1 MLDEKVFNSNLF
13 DQLERLE
20 RIRSLRLLKRNDQ
33 KRQGRRIPAPF
44 IIS

>member
-33 KRQGRRIPAPF
+33 KRQGRRIPALF